1 MSVLPIDVMCRRH
14 SRVQTCHPDGDT
26 RSRCTTVEESC
37 TVLVAAR
44 PHVRHDAIVT
54 TRGAR
59 GVVGVLVPCGHD
71 PVIRRVGTARLKS
84 RPCRV
89 RTRANTAIVVPT
101 CDARG
106 ARESREG
113 FVADGRTPRRSSPP
127 RDTGASLRPC
137 DVWVSTSFAADRCDV
152 RSHCSVDTRDGILL
166 TPTCRSASRDPRRR
180 LARVRVHP
188 VRPDR
193 VPSRARPG
201 HGGAPA

>member
-1 MSVLPIDVMCRRH
+1 MYGGRGC
-14 SRVQTCHPDGDT
+14 
-26 RSRCTTVEESC
+26 E
-37 TVLVAAR
+37 AAR
-44 PHVRHDAIVT
+44 AARRDRHDAWRAWCCWCPRAVRT
-54 TRGAR
+54 GDQADR
-59 GVVGVLVPCGHD
+59 H
-71 PVIRRVGTARLKS
+71 GTIKS

-113 FVADGRTPRRSSPP
+113 FVADGRTSGRLSPP

-166 TPTCRSASRDPRRR
+166 TSTCRSASRDPRRR